1 MIKIRKNVF
10 ETNSSST
17 HSIAIGNDLKYN
29 VLDLEEPYFTKNED
43 GEYIMNINADDITYE
58 FNILTT
64 LTEKTFYL
72 AYNGYDIDEINEAL
86 KKIIPNFKRLKVNN
100 NNEYPEYEIANI
112 DINYFLQKPNYVII
126 LDNDNEYIYDDLAES
141 NLLTIGKY
149 KTI

>member
-17 HSIAIGNDLKYN
+17 HSIAIGNDLKYD

-43 GEYIMNINADDITYE
+43 GEYIMNIDADDITYE

-86 KKIIPNFKRLKVNN
+86 KAIIPNFKRLKGNN
-100 NNEYPEYEIANI
+100 DEYSKYEIAE
-112 DINYFLQKPNYVII
+112 INVDNFLSDSKYVIV
-126 LDNDNEYIYDDLAES
+126 LDNDNEYVYDDLAES
-141 NLLTIGKY
+141 DLLTINKY